1 MRRVPALLIVCLG
14 ALVLAGGRVALAEPA
29 HPFSMARFT
38 PESWDTEPAAGMLLV
53 AARELRDPFFGQS
66 VILLLEHDSTGSQ
79 GLILNRL
86 SDWRLSDVVSDI
98 DGAQADRYPLFFG
111 GPMGVHKVVMLVH
124 TADAVTPARQ
134 VADDIYFSDSR
145 RVFEKLLA
153 ARTPADELHFYL
165 GYAGWT
171 GGQLAG
177 EIARGSWHLVK
188 GDPELVFG
196 VGNKGLWKRMI
207 NELEPNGIMVKAD
220 SRQP

>member
-1 MRRVPALLIVCLG
+1 M
-14 ALVLAGGRVALAEPA
+14 LAGGRGGLAEPA
-29 HPFSMARFT
+29 HPTPTAQFN

-53 AARELRDPFFGQS
+53 AARGLRDPFFGKS
-66 VILLLEHDSTGSQ
+66 VILLLQHDITGSK

-98 DGAQADRYPLFFG
+98 DGAQADQYPLFFG

-124 TADAVTPARQ
+124 TADAVAPARQ
-134 VADDIYFSDSR
+134 VADDIYFSESR

-171 GGQLAG
+171 AGQLAG

-188 GDPELVFG
+188 GDPESVFG
-196 VGNKGLWKRMI
+196 VGNEGLWEQMI
-207 NELEPNGIMVKAD
+207 NELEPNGIMVRAD
-220 SRQP
+220 SSQP

>member
-1 MRRVPALLIVCLG
+1 MRVA
-14 ALVLAGGRVALAEPA
+14 AVALAEPA
-29 HPFSMARFT
+29 NPTPTARFT
-38 PESWDTEPAAGMLLV
+38 PESRDTEPAAGMLLV
-53 AARELRDPFFGQS
+53 AARGLRDPFFGQS
-66 VILLLEHDSTGSQ
+66 VILLLQHDITGSK

-98 DGAQADRYPLFFG
+98 DGAQADQYPVFFG

-124 TADAVTPARQ
+124 TADAAAPARQ
-134 VADDIYFSDSR
+134 VTDDIYFSDSR

-171 GGQLAG
+171 TGQLAG

-188 GDPELVFG
+188 GDPEVVFG
-196 VGNKGLWKRMI
+196 AADKLWEQLI
-207 NELEPNGIMVKAD
+207 NELEPNGIMVRAD
-220 SRQP
+220 SSQP

>member
-1 MRRVPALLIVCLG
+1 MRLLPALLIVCLG
-14 ALVLAGGRVALAEPA
+14 TLLLAGCRVALAAPA
-29 HPFSMARFT
+29 NPTPTARFT
-38 PESWDTEPAAGMLLV
+38 PESRDAEPAAGMLLV
-53 AARELRDPFFGQS
+53 AARGLRDPFFGQS
-66 VILLLEHDSTGSQ
+66 VILLLQHDITGSK

-98 DGAQADRYPLFFG
+98 DGAQADQYPVFFG

-124 TADAVTPARQ
+124 TADAGAPARQ
-134 VADDIYFSDSR
+134 VTDDIYFSDSR

-171 GGQLAG
+171 TGQLAG

-188 GDPELVFG
+188 GDPEAVFG
-196 VGNKGLWKRMI
+196 AADKLWEQLI
-207 NELEPNGIMVKAD
+207 NELEPNGIMVRAD
-220 SRQP
+220 SSQP

>member
-1 MRRVPALLIVCLG
+1 MRLLPALLIVCLG
-14 ALVLAGGRVALAEPA
+14 TLMLAGCRVALAEPA
-29 HPFSMARFT
+29 NPTPTARFT
-38 PESWDTEPAAGMLLV
+38 PESRDAEPAAGMLLV
-53 AARELRDPFFGQS
+53 AARGLRDPFFGQS
-66 VILLLEHDSTGSQ
+66 VILLLQHDITGSK

-98 DGAQADRYPLFFG
+98 DGAQADQYPVFFG

-124 TADAVTPARQ
+124 TADAGAPARQ
-134 VADDIYFSDSR
+134 VTDDIYFSDSR

-171 GGQLAG
+171 TGQLAG

-188 GDPELVFG
+188 GDPEVVFG
-196 VGNKGLWKRMI
+196 AADKLWEQLI
-207 NELEPNGIMVKAD
+207 NELEPNGIMVRAD
-220 SRQP
+220 SSQP

>member
-1 MRRVPALLIVCLG
+1 VPALLIVCLG
-14 ALVLAGGRVALAEPA
+14 ALILAGGRGGLAEPA
-29 HPFSMARFT
+29 HPFFLAGFT
-38 PESWDTEPAAGMLLV
+38 PALRNAEPAAGMLLV
-53 AARELRDPFFGQS
+53 AARELRDPFFGKS
-66 VILLLEHDSTGSQ
+66 VILLLQHDVTGSK

-98 DGAQADRYPLFFG
+98 DGAQADQYPLFFG

-124 TADAVTPARQ
+124 TADAVAPARQ
-134 VADDIYFSDSR
+134 VTDDIYFSDSR

-171 GGQLAG
+171 TGQLAG

-188 GDPELVFG
+188 GDPEAVFD
-196 VGNKGLWKRMI
+196 VGNEGLWEQMI

-220 SRQP
+220 SPQP

>member
-1 MRRVPALLIVCLG
+1 MRLLPALLIVCLG
-14 ALVLAGGRVALAEPA
+14 TLMLAGCRAALAEPA
-29 HPFSMARFT
+29 NRTPASRFT

-53 AARELRDPFFGQS
+53 AARGLRDRFFGQS
-66 VILLLEHDSTGSQ
+66 VILLLQHDITGSK

-98 DGAQADRYPLFFG
+98 DSAQADQYPVFFG

-124 TADAVTPARQ
+124 TTDAAAPARQ
-134 VADDIYFSDSR
+134 VTDDIYFSESR
-145 RVFEKLLA
+145 RVFENLLA

-171 GGQLAG
+171 TGQLAG

-188 GDPELVFG
+188 GDPEAVFG
-196 VGNKGLWKRMI
+196 AGDRLWQQLI
-207 NELEPNGIMVKAD
+207 NELEPIGILVRAD
-220 SRQP
+220 SPQP